1 MMLKKTCLLL
11 FIVSICFAAKAQSAD
26 SVYSKY
32 VDFNLARFQGEVDKL
47 KDLGEAL
54 LPSADKLPEKAKINF
69 YFAIGQ
75 VYENNDQPQKALIYY
90 QKVAAAVPDYYV
102 AHRGIGYIY
111 LAQANEIGNKMHVA
125 TDASVNKQ
133 LMAEYEVAVR
143 KALPHLEKAQACD
156 PSDETLDAIKTFYKN
171 LKDTEGLNTLDAR
184 LKELAKHCI
193 DLLED
198 K

>member
-1 MMLKKTCLLL
+1 MLKKIYL
-11 FIVSICFAAKAQSAD
+11 FLFVVLISFAAKAQSAD

-32 VDFNLARFQGEVDKL
+32 LDFNLARFQGETEKL
-47 KDLGEAL
+47 LSLGEAI
-54 LPSADKLPEKAKINF
+54 LPAADKLPEKTRINF

-75 VYENNDQPQKALIYY
+75 VYENNDQPQKALGYY
-90 QKVAAAVPDYYV
+90 EKVAAVVPDYYV
-102 AHRGIGYIY
+102 VHRGIGYIY
-111 LAQANEIGNKMHVA
+111 LAQAKEIKDKLNASSDAGLTEKLKEDYEA
-125 TDASVNKQ
+125 TA
-133 LMAEYEVAVR
+133 R

-156 PSDETLDAIKTFYKN
+156 PSDETLDEIKSLYQN

>member
-1 MMLKKTCLLL
+1 MLKKICLFL
-11 FIVSICFAAKAQSAD
+11 FVVLMSFVAKAQSAD

-32 VDFNLARFQGEVDKL
+32 LDFNLARFQGETEKL
-47 KDLGEAL
+47 LSLGEAI
-54 LPSADKLPEKAKINF
+54 LPTADKLPEKTRINF

-75 VYENNDQPQKALIYY
+75 VYENNDQPQKALSYY
-90 QKVAAAVPDYYV
+90 EKVAAAVPDYYV

-111 LAQANEIGNKMHVA
+111 LAQANEIGNKMHGA
-125 TDASVNKQ
+125 TDAAVNNQ
-133 LMAEYEVAVR
+133 LMADYEKMVR

-156 PSDETLDAIKTFYKN
+156 PSDETLDAIKTLYKN
-171 LKDTEGLNTLDAR
+171 LKDNNGLNSLDAR
-184 LKELAKHCI
+184 LTELAKHCI